1 MGLSPAGHE
10 SLALDWIA
18 TMVRL
23 ILFTLLLAI
32 SGCVIKPA
40 EADFESRRLD
50 DAGRTLGYTTARNKP
65 TTRAGAPELPSA
77 PTWREVLHTAFVA
90 NGELEASF
98 HEWAMAVERIDQAG
112 TWPTQNVELGF
123 DYMFSG
129 ERMKTFDRMTF
140 SIGLMDS
147 SALPNKTYA
156 NATVAWRDAQAA
168 GERFRAAKFDL
179 QMRVLQAWA
188 DYAFQAERVRIQEQN
203 LSLLQLVSDTAAS
216 RVRAGA
222 PQQDQLRA
230 DVQLRLAANELA
242 TTKAVLDQQRAT
254 LNALLQR
261 APTDPLTPPPT
272 LPMPRPI
279 AASDEAL
286 LAAAV
291 DNNPELAALGFDAK
305 AREVA
310 IQRARLEYLP
320 EINPMAAF
328 TGSVS
333 QSLGAAITLPTQLPR
348 IRGMVAEARA
358 DLRRVEAM
366 SRQTRSDR
374 AGKFAAT
381 LVALRDAERRA
392 AVFDSE
398 VLPLA
403 QQTVELTRRGY
414 GAGTATYLDVID
426 TQRTLLDVR
435 LLAAEARTSRERM
448 LAELEALAG
457 MDVETVRSED

>member
-1 MGLSPAGHE
+1 MDE
-10 SLALDWIA
+10 SAVVVDRLQNGFATMRRLAL
-18 TMVRL
+18 
-23 ILFTLLLAI
+23 LLLLGL

-40 EADFESRRLD
+40 DADGERSRLD
-50 DAGRTLGYTTARNKP
+50 EAGQALGYATARNTP
-65 TTRAGAPELPSA
+65 ATRPDAPQLPA
-77 PTWREVLHTAFVA
+77 TPTWQDVLQRAFLA
-90 NGELEASF
+90 NGDLEAAF
-98 HEWAMAVERIDQAG
+98 HEWAMAVERVDQAG

-123 DYMFSG
+123 DYMFSS

-140 SIGLMDS
+140 SAGLMDA

-156 NATVAWRDAQAA
+156 NATVAWREAQAA
-168 GERFRAAKFDL
+168 GQRFRAAKFDL

-188 DYAFQAERVRIQEQN
+188 DYALQAERLRIQEQN

-216 RVRAGA
+216 RVRAGG

-242 TTKAVLDQQRAT
+242 TAKATLDQQRAS
-254 LNALLQR
+254 LNALLLR
-261 APTDPLTPPPT
+261 EPNDALAPPSSLPPPR
-272 LPMPRPI
+272 PMVE
-279 AASDEAL
+279 SDDAL
-286 LAAAV
+286 LAAGV
-291 DNNPELAALGFDAK
+291 SNNPELAALGFDAQSRD
-305 AREVA
+305 AA
-310 IQRARLEYLP
+310 IERARLEYLP

-333 QSLGAAITLPTQLPR
+333 QSLGAAITLPTQFPR
-348 IRGMVAEARA
+348 IRAMVDEARA
-358 DLRRVEAM
+358 DLRRVEAL
-366 SRQTRSDR
+366 SRQTQSDR

-381 LVALRDAERRA
+381 LVALRDTERRA
-392 AVFDSE
+392 AVFENE
-398 VLPLA
+398 VVPLA

-435 LLAAEARTSRERM
+435 LLAAEAKTMRERL

-457 MDVETVRSED
+457 MDVETVR

>member
-1 MGLSPAGHE
+1 
-10 SLALDWIA
+10 
-18 TMVRL
+18 MVRL
-23 ILFTLLLAI
+23 VMVTLMLAI

-40 EADFESRRLD
+40 EADRESYRLD
-50 DAGRTLGYTTARNKP
+50 AAGRALGYVTKRHIP
-65 TTRAGAPELPSA
+65 TTRPNAPQLPPA
-77 PTWREVLHTAFVA
+77 PTWRDVLHRAFIA

-112 TWPTQNVELGF
+112 TWPTENVELGF
-123 DYMFSG
+123 DYMFSA

-140 SIGLMDS
+140 SAGLMDA

-156 NATVAWRDAQAA
+156 NASVAWRDAQAA

-188 DYAFQAERVRIQEQN
+188 DYALQAERLRIQEQN

-216 RVRAGA
+216 RVRAGG

-230 DVQLRLAANELA
+230 NVQLRLAANELA
-242 TTKAVLDQQRAT
+242 TAKASLDQQRTT

-261 APTDPLTPPPT
+261 DPNEALPPPPT
-272 LPMPRPI
+272 LPVPRPI
-279 AASDEAL
+279 GASDEAL
-286 LAAAV
+286 AAAGV
-291 DNNPELAALGFDAK
+291 SNNPELAALGFEAK
-305 AREVA
+305 AREAA

-348 IRGMVAEARA
+348 IRGMIAEARA
-358 DLRRVEAM
+358 DLRRVEAL
-366 SRQTRSDR
+366 SRQTQFDR

-381 LVALRDAERRA
+381 LIALRDAERRA
-392 AVFDSE
+392 AAFESE
-398 VLPLA
+398 VLPSA

-435 LLAAEARTSRERM
+435 LLAAEARTIRERM

-457 MDVETVRSED
+457 MDVETVRSEE